1 MVIPEEVRV
10 GSVWYK
16 VELVDKPIIMNGR
29 QCLGLCDKYIHTIQL
44 DPSLQDDQSLIQT
57 FYHELA
63 HAMMFERG
71 IDLQALGLSY
81 DDFENVIDGIGIMMH
96 QVLLDNPDLVLTPEE
111 FDEKYPQEEEE
122 KPKDSKPRIY

>member
-10 GSVWYK
+10 GSVYYK
-16 VELVDKPIIMNGR
+16 VELTDKPIILNGR
-29 QCLGLCDKYIHTIQL
+29 QCLGLCDKYTHEIQL

-71 IDLQALGLSY
+71 IDLQLLGLSY

-96 QVLLDNPDLVLTPEE
+96 QVLLDNPDLTLTPEE
-111 FDEKYPQEEEE
+111 FDAKYPPEEEDKE
-122 KPKDSKPRIY
+122 TTK

>member
-10 GSVWYK
+10 GSVYYT
-16 VELVDKPIIMNGR
+16 VELVDRPIIMNGK
-29 QCLGLCDKYIHTIQL
+29 QCLGLCDKYLHTIQL
-44 DPSLQDDQSLIQT
+44 DPTLQDDQCLLQT

-71 IDLQALGLSY
+71 IDLQAMGLSY
-81 DDFENVIDGIGIMMH
+81 DDYENVIDGIGIMMH

-111 FDEKYPQEEEE
+111 FDEKYPPKEEEI
-122 KPKDSKPRIY
+122 KDK

>member
-10 GSVWYK
+10 GSVYYT

-29 QCLGLCDKYIHTIQL
+29 QCLGICDKYLHTIQL

-71 IDLQALGLSY
+71 IDLQVLGLSY
-81 DDFENVIDGIGIMMH
+81 DDYENVIDGIGIMMH

-111 FDEKYPQEEEE
+111 FDEKYPPKEEEI
-122 KPKDSKPRIY
+122 KDK

>member
-29 QCLGLCDKYIHTIQL
+29 QCLGLCDKNIHTIQL
-44 DPSLQDDQSLIQT
+44 DPTLQDDQCLLQT

-71 IDLQALGLSY
+71 IDLQAMGLSY
-81 DDFENVIDGIGIMMH
+81 EDFENVIDGIGVMMH

-111 FDEKYPQEEEE
+111 FDEKYPEEQED
-122 KPKDSKPRIY
+122 K

>member
-10 GSVWYK
+10 GSVYYK
-16 VELVDKPIIMNGR
+16 VELVDKPIILNGR
-29 QCLGLCDKYIHTIQL
+29 QCLGLCDKYTHEIQL

-71 IDLQALGLSY
+71 IDLQVLGLSY
-81 DDFENVIDGIGIMMH
+81 DDYENVIDGIGIMMH
-96 QVLLDNPDLVLTPEE
+96 QVLLDNPDLTLTPEE
-111 FDEKYPQEEEE
+111 FDAKYPPEEEDKE
-122 KPKDSKPRIY
+122 TTK

>member
-16 VELVDKPIIMNGR
+16 VELVDKPIMMNGR
-29 QCLGLCDKYIHTIQL
+29 QCLGICDKNIHTIQL
-44 DPSLQDDQSLIQT
+44 DPSLQDDQGLLQT

-63 HAMMFERG
+63 HAMMFERD
-71 IDLQALGLSY
+71 IDLQAMGLNY
-81 DDFENVIDGIGIMMH
+81 DDFEKVIDSIGMMMH

-111 FDEKYPQEEEE
+111 FDEKYPEE
-122 KPKDSKPRIY
+122 KEDK

>member
-10 GSVWYK
+10 GSVYYT

-29 QCLGLCDKYIHTIQL
+29 QCLGICDKYLHTIQL

-71 IDLQALGLSY
+71 IDLQVLGLSY

-111 FDEKYPQEEEE
+111 FDEKYPPEDKEEEI
-122 KPKDSKPRIY
+122 KDK

>member
-10 GSVWYK
+10 GSVYYK
-16 VELVDKPIIMNGR
+16 VELVDKPIIMGGKR
-29 QCLGLCDKYIHTIQL
+29 CLGLCDKYLHTIQL

-71 IDLQALGLSY
+71 IDLQVLGLSY

-96 QVLLDNPDLVLTPEE
+96 QVLLDNPDLTLTPEE
-111 FDEKYPQEEEE
+111 FDEKYPPEEEN
-122 KPKDSKPRIY
+122 KDK

>member
-10 GSVWYK
+10 GSVYYK
-16 VELVDKPIIMNGR
+16 VELVDRPIIMDGR
-29 QCLGLCDKYIHTIQL
+29 QCLGICDKYNHMIQL
-44 DPSLQDDQSLIQT
+44 DPALQDDQSLIQT

-71 IDLQALGLSY
+71 IDLQVLGLSY
-81 DDFENVIDGIGIMMH
+81 NDYENVIDGIGIMMH

-111 FDEKYPQEEEE
+111 FDEKYPEE
-122 KPKDSKPRIY
+122 KDDK

>member
-1 MVIPEEVRV
+1 MVIPEEIRV

-16 VELVDKPIIMNGR
+16 VELTDKPIIMNGR
-29 QCLGLCDKYIHTIQL
+29 QCLGLCDKDIHTIQL
-44 DPSLQDDQSLIQT
+44 DPALQDDQGLVQT

-71 IDLQALGLSY
+71 IDLQAMGLSY

-96 QVLLDNPDLVLTPEE
+96 QVLLDNPDLTLTPEE
-111 FDEKYPQEEEE
+111 YDAKYPPEEEA
-122 KPKDSKPRIY
+122 K

>member
-10 GSVWYK
+10 GSVYYK
-16 VELVDKPIIMNGR
+16 VELTDKPIILNGR
-29 QCLGLCDKYIHTIQL
+29 QCLGLCDKYTHEIQL

-71 IDLQALGLSY
+71 IDLQLLGLSY
-81 DDFENVIDGIGIMMH
+81 DDYENVIDGIGIMMH
-96 QVLLDNPDLVLTPEE
+96 QVLLDNPDLTLTPEE
-111 FDEKYPQEEEE
+111 FDAKYPPEEEDKE
-122 KPKDSKPRIY
+122 TTK

>member
-10 GSVWYK
+10 GSVYYK
-16 VELVDKPIIMNGR
+16 VELVDKPIILNGR
-29 QCLGLCDKYIHTIQL
+29 QCLGLCDKYTHEIQL

-71 IDLQALGLSY
+71 IDLQLLGLSY
-81 DDFENVIDGIGIMMH
+81 DDYENVIDGIGIMMH
-96 QVLLDNPDLVLTPEE
+96 QVLLDNPDLTLTPEE
-111 FDEKYPQEEEE
+111 FDAKYPPEEEDKE
-122 KPKDSKPRIY
+122 TTK

>member
-111 FDEKYPQEEEE
+111 FDEKYPEE
-122 KPKDSKPRIY
+122 KEDK